1 MHIRE
6 RSLTIVC
13 VCVCV
18 GGGGGW
24 RGSVL
29 FVKQG
34 LKNFSPS

>member
-13 VCVCV
+13 VC
-18 GGGGGW
+18 GGGGW